1 MQRALVFGADIET
14 GGGGVGGVFLLLEEL
29 LIDGDRWYCKEV
41 TISIN
46 KRSKVSFAPT
56 W

>member
-1 MQRALVFGADIET
+1 MFGADIEM
-14 GGGGVGGVFLLLEEL
+14 GRCVGGVFFLLEGL
-29 LIDGDRWYCKEV
+29 LIDGDRWYRKEV

-46 KRSKVSFAPT
+46 KQSKVSFVPT

>member
-1 MQRALVFGADIET
+1 MQRALVFGAGIET
-14 GGGGVGGVFLLLEEL
+14 GRCVGGVFLLLEEL